1 MDPLSITTACLG
13 ALGTISKVSLEIP
26 LFISGV
32 REARKDMEGVLRE
45 LTSLTLCLSALQDD
59 AQKVTFPATLL
70 GVVQSCDQIA
80 GQIMGLL
87 DKLKH
92 TKSGRIRW
100 TLTEREEVNKLR
112 SSLESHKSC
121 IDVALDMASM

>member
-13 ALGTISKVSLEIP
+13 ALGTIAKVSLEIP
-26 LFISGV
+26 LFISSV
-32 REARKDMEGVLRE
+32 REARKDMEAVLRE

-80 GQIMGLL
+80 GQIMSLL
-87 DKLKH
+87 AKLKLM
-92 TKSGRIRW
+92 KSGRIRW